1 MLDTILLSTFN
12 ELLEYCLI
20 NNYMKYIKNLLT
32 ILNQLKVY
40 HWQTTSYAQHKALGK
55 AYNALN
61 VLIDN
66 FIEVYMGKYGRIEA
80 KGGSTTVDLFNTD
93 QLPIDGF
100 VNNAVEYIV
109 ALEIPDKNADT
120 DLMNIRDE
128 MLAELNKLKYLL
140 TLE

>member
-1 MLDTILLSTFN
+1 MLGIIQVKISN
-12 ELLEYCLI
+12 EHLEYCLI

-32 ILNQLKVY
+32 ILNQIKIY
-40 HWQTTSYAQHKALGK
+40 HWQTKSYAQHQALGG
-55 AYNALN
+55 AYDALSA
-61 VLIDN
+61 LIDQ

-80 KGGSTTVDLFNTD
+80 KGGSTTVDLFNMD
-93 QLPIDGF
+93 QLPVNGF
-100 VNNAVEYIV
+100 VDNAVDYLVGI
-109 ALEIPDKNADT
+109 EIPDKESDT